1 MAKRF
6 TIVQVRLLLLILGTG
21 VSIGQAM
28 LAWERG
34 ASPTEVLA
42 PVLYIPV
49 FAGAIF
55 LGLWGGLGG
64 AALSSV
70 TYLLVLIDQS
80 SSIGMRLFVGLL
92 VSRVSTFI
100 FYGLVVGLGTR
111 FIERRLTKLELHDYI
126 DDDTQLYNASFF
138 LEDSDLEIS
147 RARRYRSI
155 FSVAEV
161 QIDRSAMGRTSR
173 RKRRRMIRDLAA
185 VLRRSVRGVDRPVR
199 VDDGTSERFF
209 VILPETDK
217 EGSQI
222 LAGRLEEA
230 ARRFLAERRIDAD
243 GLLSAQALTYPEDQ
257 ESLDTLRSEVAEV
270 NDRQRVL
277 VEGGDAA

>member
-1 MAKRF
+1 MTRRF
-6 TIVQVRLLLLILGTG
+6 TVLQVRLLLLVLGTG

-49 FAGAIF
+49 FAGALF
-55 LGLWGGLGG
+55 MGLWGGLAG
-64 AALSSV
+64 AAISSV
-70 TYLLVLIDQS
+70 TYLLVLVDQS
-80 SSIGMRLFVGLL
+80 SSIGMRVFVGLL
-92 VSRVSTFI
+92 VSRVSTFV
-100 FYGLVVGLGTR
+100 FYGLVVAVGTR

-138 LEDSDLEIS
+138 LEDSDLEMS
-147 RARRYRSI
+147 RAKRYRSI

-161 QIDRSAMGRTSR
+161 RMDRSAMEATSR
-173 RKRRRMIRDLAA
+173 RKHRRMIRDLAT

-199 VDDGTSERFF
+199 VDDGASERFL
-209 VILPETDK
+209 VILPETGK
-217 EGSQI
+217 EGSQV
-222 LAGRLEEA
+222 LVGRLEET
-230 ARRFLAERRIDAD
+230 ARRFLAEHRIVAD
-243 GLLSAQALTYPEDQ
+243 GLVSTQALAYPDDQ
-257 ESLDTLRSEVAEV
+257 ESLDTLRREVAEV

-277 VEGGDAA
+277 AARGDTR